1 MKRKLVALLLLVSM
15 LSAVFMLSACGN
27 QNANDSDENDKE
39 NSENNEKP
47 NEPVEKATIT
57 YVMYGGTNNESN
69 PTTIHS
75 NDKFPIELATPI
87 KEGYIFAGWFS
98 DGKSINSITSFKPQ
112 VLYAMWSKNLDDN
125 ALSENEI
132 AESIVTSY
140 QQATFASAEEMFL
153 SDLDKGYL
161 DYTTNGEYTIY
172 VNRYTGVMYY
182 RHNASGQ
189 MLSSNSY
196 NFENS
201 QGAVDELSSQIVVSY
216 STVAASNKDLSLESS
231 KWAAMMGQIDVSRI
245 EGGLRVSYAI
255 GDTATRCL
263 LPVLIE
269 AHTFEKDILRPMF
282 ELLYEKMKENLDEN
296 PDKTYALDYFDES
309 GMFYNEEDVYKSR
322 YIHQDSIR
330 KFSMKFAD
338 SIDSYKEYVQKNV
351 EGGITREIKDK
362 IDEVEDI
369 MNAITG
375 VFYTYRQYNNIN
387 ESNATSETPEIAIQG
402 YAVYEVKDVRY
413 SMMAPKAAL
422 IQRYCPEYSF
432 AKMYEAEKF
441 CGYEYD
447 YFYKPVYECYIEYTF
462 NDDGSFNVKIYPDVI
477 SYNEVD
483 FVLKE
488 VKHLQYFDEN
498 CVTDDG
504 RIYLPSEISS
514 LD

>member
-57 YVMYGGTNNESN
+57 YVMYGGTNDESN

-75 NDKFPIELATPI
+75 NDTFPIELATPT

-98 DGKSINSITSFKPQ
+98 DGKSINSITCFKPQ
-112 VLYAMWSKNLDDN
+112 VLYAMWSENLGDN
-125 ALSENEI
+125 VLSENEI
-132 AESIVTSY
+132 AESIATSY

-153 SDLDKGYL
+153 SDLGKEYL
-161 DYTTNGEYTIY
+161 DYVTNGEYTIY

-182 RHNASGQ
+182 RHNATGQ
-189 MLSSNSY
+189 MLCSNSY
-196 NFENS
+196 NFEKS
-201 QGAVDELSSQIVVSY
+201 QGAVDELSSQIMISY
-216 STVAASNKDLSLESS
+216 STVSASNKDLSLESS
-231 KWAAMMGQIDVSRI
+231 KWAAMMNQIDVSRI
-245 EGGLRVSYAI
+245 NGGLRVSYVI

-263 LPVLIE
+263 LPVMIE
-269 AHTFEKDILRPMF
+269 AHTFEEDIFRPMF
-282 ELLYEKMKENLDEN
+282 ELLYSKMKENLGESF
-296 PDKTYALDYFDES
+296 ALNYYDES
-309 GMFYNEEDVYKSR
+309 GRYYDEEKIYKNDL
-322 YIHQDSIR
+322 IHTLSIR
-330 KFSMKFAD
+330 TFSRDVENKI
-338 SIDSYKEYVQKNV
+338 SSYEQYAI
-351 EGGITREIKDK
+351 EHGGITTEIRIK
-362 IDEVEDI
+362 INEVEAV
-369 MNAITG
+369 MNAINT
-375 VFYTYRQYNNIN
+375 VFNAYQPYNNITEDN
-387 ESNATSETPEIAIQG
+387 FDPNKTPEIAIKG
-402 YAVYEVKDVRY
+402 YAVYRIKDTKY
-413 SMMAPKAAL
+413 AMMASKAAL

-462 NDDGSFNVKIYPDVI
+462 NDDGSFSVKISPDVI